1 MTSRVRRETRGGPY
15 TVKSQNLCAPFFE
28 PRRNIVENLASD
40 MSFERSRHAAAAIG
54 VSARIHYTLGT
65 ATYIYTRIHTH
76 KHICIKL
83 LFLVC
88 VRFPLSLFF
97 FYTFQRFSQNVD
109 TSKNFIFYSPFFQS
123 VYTWYDNNICTLYN
137 TRTYTYTDIAIT
149 FCYRKSYRLNN

>member
-65 ATYIYTRIHTH
+65 ATHIYTRIHTH

-83 LFLVC
+83 LFLFC

-97 FYTFQRFSQNVD
+97 FIRSNDFHRTLTHQKILF
-109 TSKNFIFYSPFFQS
+109 FILLFFPKC
-123 VYTWYDNNICTLYN
+123 VYLV
-137 TRTYTYTDIAIT
+137 
-149 FCYRKSYRLNN
+149 